1 MEEKKLTLDELI
13 EKLKEK
19 TIKNETFVFAVYREK
34 LADYRKTGDSDSYYS
49 LNGFIWGLYATGFLT
64 FSEKGSLI
72 EELFAISMTF

>member
-34 LADYRKTGDSDSYYS
+34 LADCRKTGDSDSYYF

-64 FSEKGSLI
+64 LSEKDSLI
-72 EELFAISMTF
+72 KELIGMVS